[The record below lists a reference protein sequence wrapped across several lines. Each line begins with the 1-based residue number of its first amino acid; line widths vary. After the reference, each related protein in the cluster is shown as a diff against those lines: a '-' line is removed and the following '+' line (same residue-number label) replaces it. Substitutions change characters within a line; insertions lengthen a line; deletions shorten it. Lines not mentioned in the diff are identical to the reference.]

1 MQNEI
6 DSLTEEIGRISE
18 QTKFND
24 TKLLSGTF
32 KSRIFAS
39 YAASDPAISV
49 VINSLNTDSVGGK
62 IFSADGSKDGPMMFL
77 KDIHTASAMAYVPGV
92 GTRSLTGNVTPYPVN
107 WSDIASS
114 PITYTGLAA
123 LRVADPTSVDGY
135 KSAASNTIAIVDG
148 ALNVVTAEL
157 AKMGAKENQF
167 QAVSDNIDTVIESTM
182 ASRSRIQDAD
192 FANETANM
200 TKYMILQQSGI
211 SVLAQ
216 ANTIPQTVLKLIQ

>member
-49 VINSLNTDSVGGK
+49 VINSLNTDAVGGK
-62 IFSADGSKDGPMMFL
+62 VFSPDGSKDGAMMFL
-77 KDIHTASAMAYVPGV
+77 KDIHTSSAMAYVPGV
-92 GTRSLTGNVTPYPVN
+92 GTRALTGNATPYPVN

-200 TKYMILQQSGI
+200 TKYMILQQSGV